1 MFNRRF
7 GRGRGFGRGF
17 GSGFGPGYGA
27 GFGTGRGAC
36 YVHYQQTGQWPAWS
50 RWAGGPGYQRYMAA
64 QEFTEAPV
72 ANDEI
77 AQLRQQVQSLR
88 DEVSVLLSRLSEIE

>member
-1 MFNRRF
+1 
-7 GRGRGFGRGF
+7 
-17 GSGFGPGYGA
+17 
-27 GFGTGRGAC
+27 
-36 YVHYQQTGQWPAWS
+36 
-50 RWAGGPGYQRYMAA
+50 MAA